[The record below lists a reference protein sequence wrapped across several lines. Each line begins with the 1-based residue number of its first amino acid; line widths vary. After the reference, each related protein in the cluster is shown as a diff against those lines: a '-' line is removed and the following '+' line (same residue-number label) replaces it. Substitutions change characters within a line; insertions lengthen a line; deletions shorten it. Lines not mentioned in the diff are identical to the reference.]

1 MLSIKCVEF
10 DLPITKDTRTAFTS
24 LTGKSAYKGYAGV
37 YLYFFT
43 HIPTGSKYVGSSNV
57 LNRRLEYY
65 FKDNLPKVGK
75 LLPLI
80 SRDGLGAF
88 KLKIYR
94 LDKNKFKDI
103 DALFLEQYLLLDKKY
118 DLNTL
123 RVVNFGPQLGKSV
136 FILLWFEL

>member
-1 MLSIKCVEF
+1 MIRKN
-10 DLPITKDTRTAFTS
+10 
-24 LTGKSAYKGYAGV
+24 
-37 YLYFFT
+37 
-43 HIPTGSKYVGSSNV
+43 KYVGSSNL

-88 KLKIYR
+88 KLKIYK
-94 LDKNKFKDI
+94 LDKNKFKDR
-103 DALFLEQYLLLDKKY
+103 DALFLEQCFLLDKKY

-136 FILLWFEL
+136 FIYDLNCKILYYSASS